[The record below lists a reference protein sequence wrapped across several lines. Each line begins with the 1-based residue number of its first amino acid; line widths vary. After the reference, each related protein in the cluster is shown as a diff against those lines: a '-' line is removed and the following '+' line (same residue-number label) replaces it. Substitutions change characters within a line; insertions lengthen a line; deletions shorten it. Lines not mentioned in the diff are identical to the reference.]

1 MLTTWSILQDGRVVF
16 MLPWLEATIAGTT
29 DSSAEITM
37 RPQPSEE
44 EIRFILDSI
53 AEYLTVK
60 VRSLARLP
68 CANPETSPGALHRT
82 ARSVQ
87 CPVTLAVAAPLQQG
101 FAHFCKSCLSFVSRF
116 PSH

>member
-1 MLTTWSILQDGRVVF
+1 MVF

-60 VRSLARLP
+60 VRCLARMP
-68 CANPETSPGALHRT
+68 
-82 ARSVQ
+82 
-87 CPVTLAVAAPLQQG
+87 
-101 FAHFCKSCLSFVSRF
+101 
-116 PSH
+116 

>member
-1 MLTTWSILQDGRVVF
+1 MFMLSVTGAGLCGCSIVQSTPQDGRVVF

-60 VRSLARLP
+60 VRSLAFMPRVAWCPERLQ
-68 CANPETSPGALHRT
+68 SIHVLVMGSL
-82 ARSVQ
+82 
-87 CPVTLAVAAPLQQG
+87 
-101 FAHFCKSCLSFVSRF
+101 
-116 PSH
+116 

>member
-1 MLTTWSILQDGRVVF
+1 

-60 VRSLARLP
+60 VCVARLP
-68 CANPETSPGALHRT
+68 CTVWCSQRC
-82 ARSVQ
+82 S
-87 CPVTLAVAAPLQQG
+87 
-101 FAHFCKSCLSFVSRF
+101 FC
-116 PSH
+116 

>member
-1 MLTTWSILQDGRVVF
+1 

-60 VRSLARLP
+60 VRCLACMPRSVWCTERCSATLPWSLAPHCRK
-68 CANPETSPGALHRT
+68 
-82 ARSVQ
+82 
-87 CPVTLAVAAPLQQG
+87 PLYT
-101 FAHFCKSCLSFVSRF
+101 
-116 PSH
+116 